1 MIKII
6 DCQNIAILGA
16 GIIGLST
23 AHRLIELYEKEN
35 PNKQSKLNLTIISD
49 RFQKDTTSDGA
60 GGLFRPDDR
69 FILGVPKPLTRKWA
83 EESFKY
89 FDKLL
94 FSKEG
99 GLAGIFQASGYQM
112 FDDERE
118 VVY

>member
-1 MIKII
+1 M
-6 DCQNIAILGA
+6 QNLAAKNIVILGA

-23 AHRLIELYEKEN
+23 AHRLVELAEESKT
-35 PNKQSKLNLTIISD
+35 KLNLTIISEA
-49 RFQKDTTSDGA
+49 FQKDTTSDGA

-69 FILGVPKPLTRKWA
+69 FIPGVPKNSVKKWA
-83 EESFKY
+83 EDSFKY

-112 FDDERE
+112 FDDERQ
-118 VVY
+118 VSL